1 MSRTASFPA
10 FVTAS
15 EAESCFPWPQ
25 PRPPLPFPATT
36 IAENR
41 AIFPFLVIFL
51 TTRILTRR
59 VINFDEAEKGTFD
72 DSPYFLRFEEI
83 NCEAVAPNDV
93 VSGAEDEKNRLNKNG
108 NIGNFLGSIKV
119 HPGGKCLN

>member
-1 MSRTASFPA
+1 MSRTANLPA

-15 EAESCFPWPQ
+15 EAESCFPCPQ

-51 TTRILTRR
+51 TTRILTKR
-59 VINFDEAEKGTFD
+59 VINFDEAANGPFEN
-72 DSPYFLRFEEI
+72 SPCFLRFEEI
-83 NCEAVAPNDV
+83 NCEAFAPNDT
-93 VSGAEDEKNRLNKNG
+93 VSEEADENNLLNKNG
-108 NIGNFLGSIKV
+108 NIGNFLGTI
-119 HPGGKCLN
+119 